1 MSRAIFKNEHRLI
14 KEASDSEL
22 LINGR
27 YTQKLLHLIALAKT
41 SIDVIMYEWRW
52 YKNDTTSDISLI
64 NQALLQALRRGVKV
78 RAIVNNA
85 GQMQQL
91 KAIGFDIRTNDKGTL
106 MHSKAL
112 IFDKSSLLMGSHNLT
127 NNAMRSNIESS
138 VFIKNEILAQQF
150 SAYFESIWQS

>member
-27 YTQKLLHLIALAKT
+27 YTQKVLHLIALAKT
-41 SIDVIMYEWRW
+41 SIDVIMFEWRW

-64 NQALLQALRRGVKV
+64 NQALLQAQRRGVKV
-78 RAIVNNA
+78 RAILNSAV
-85 GQMQQL
+85 QMQQL
-91 KAIGFDIRTNDKGTL
+91 KAIGFDIRTNDKGTV
-106 MHSKAL
+106 MHSKA
-112 IFDKSSLLMGSHNLT
+112 IVFDRSTIVIGSHNLT
-127 NNAMRSNIESS
+127 NNAMRNNIESS
-138 VFIKNEILAQQF
+138 VVINNDFIAQQF

>member
-27 YTQKLLHLIALAKT
+27 YTQKLLHQIALAKT

-78 RAIVNNA
+78 RGIVNSA
-85 GQMQQL
+85 GQMEQL
-91 KAIGFDIRTNDKGTL
+91 KAIGFDVRTNERGTL
-106 MHSKAL
+106 MHSKA
-112 IFDKSSLLMGSHNLT
+112 IVFDRSTIVIGSHNLT

-138 VFIKNEILAQQF
+138 VVINNDFIAEQF
-150 SAYFESIWQS
+150 SNYFQSVWQS